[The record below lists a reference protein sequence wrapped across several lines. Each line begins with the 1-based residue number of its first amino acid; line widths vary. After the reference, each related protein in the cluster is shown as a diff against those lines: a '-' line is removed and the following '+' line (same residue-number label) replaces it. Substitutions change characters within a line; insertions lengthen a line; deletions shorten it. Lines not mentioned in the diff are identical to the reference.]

1 LIREKI
7 PWILKALQIAMASE
21 ECHVEHEHIADTID
35 NEGLWGISKAESV
48 YYDGTDTV
56 LEKKALV

>member
-1 LIREKI
+1 
-7 PWILKALQIAMASE
+7 MASE